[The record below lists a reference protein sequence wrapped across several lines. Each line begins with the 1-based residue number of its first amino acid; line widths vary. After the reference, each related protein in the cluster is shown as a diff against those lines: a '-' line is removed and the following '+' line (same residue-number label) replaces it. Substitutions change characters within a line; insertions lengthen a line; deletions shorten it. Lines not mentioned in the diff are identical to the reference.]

1 MRPLKLQWSET
12 EDKKKIPNTYMYE
25 VLSLNILIMKRREGV
40 CLKKYS
46 IKLKHVLWNS
56 DRQNSRRGQS
66 CKNQIATHLHHALTS

>member
-40 CLKKYS
+40 CLKKYG
-46 IKLKHVLWNS
+46 IKTRFMEF
-56 DRQNSRRGQS
+56 RQTKFTKG
-66 CKNQIATHLHHALTS
+66 AEL